1 MEELQF
7 SVDSALLSE
16 LGEKLVETVHV
27 ALVELVKNA
36 YDADATLVEI
46 DFKKEPSKVYSIKI
60 SDNGVG
66 MTLDEINKY
75 WMKIA
80 TTNKVKNRQSEIY
93 GRPKT
98 GAKGIG
104 RFCCRRLGTNLKL
117 ETVARLKS
125 GDYQTT
131 VIEFPWT
138 KYSPGTD
145 VTQIKC
151 NGEVST
157 SKTGRTGTA
166 LIITGATR
174 DEWTERGFN
183 FVKRQL
189 TLLSANRGALRIGYS
204 PDPGFNIKITANGE
218 SIETKDL
225 REEIIESGWGT
236 LTGRVDATGKAV
248 YKLDA
253 LRIGSKETTGDR
265 KFPELKGVNFK
276 VGIIPYIKEH
286 LRNPKILSKKI
297 TNEILDEWSGIQIRL
312 HGFRVFPYGEDD
324 WLSIERDRS
333 LSKSTF
339 DSKNLLVIA
348 KNLKIDK
355 PGRAALHMLS
365 NKGYFGQVDLPDN
378 IKGFEPKANREGFL
392 ADPAID
398 SLKEFVRYGIDWST
412 IYRAYFDQLEARKKT
427 EKAHETFEAVSG
439 KKAESDAIVKTA
451 LNYIETEVENI
462 SKLIPAE
469 KRQSFKKILS
479 SVKTA
484 HSAIIHHETSSQE
497 ELRHLR
503 LIASTSSLLLI
514 FSHEVKSLLGM
525 LESSRSVVKG
535 IANRLPQK
543 DKAIILGVADR
554 LEETK
559 LRFSELLGLTYLIG
573 VDSKSAREERLA
585 LKEHIAKSIRCFDLI
600 KTRYRI
606 TIDGADVIP
615 MSILV
620 GPLLEAELYAL
631 LLNVLSNSIKSVI
644 ASGVKD
650 KKILFEAEKTTTG
663 TVLRIH
669 DNGVGLS
676 ESNFEE
682 AFIPFV
688 SDPDKRLYSGL
699 TANLN
704 PEDRGIL
711 GTGSGLGLT
720 IVRDILKLRGGK
732 IEFKPPLKGWKAQ
745 IEVTLP

>member
-1 MEELQF
+1 MEELNF

-46 DFKKEPSKVYSIKI
+46 NFKREPNGVYSLKI
-60 SDNGVG
+60 IDNGVG
-66 MTLDEINKY
+66 MTLDEIKEY
-75 WMKIA
+75 WMTIA
-80 TTNKVKNRQSEIY
+80 TTNKAINRYSRTY

-117 ETVARLKS
+117 ETIAHTKS
-125 GDYQTT
+125 GGYQKT
-131 VIEFPWT
+131 VVDFPWIKFT
-138 KYSPGTD
+138 PGSN

-151 NGEVST
+151 FGDVSNLKSGE
-157 SKTGRTGTA
+157 TGTT

-174 DEWTERGFN
+174 DEWTERGFA

-189 TLLSANRGALRIGYS
+189 TLLTANRGAKRPNYT
-204 PDPGFNIKITANGE
+204 PDPGFNIKINADGA
-218 SIETKDL
+218 SVETKDL

-236 LTGRVDATGKAV
+236 LTGSVDSTGKAV

-253 LRIGSKETTGDR
+253 LRLGHKETSGDK
-265 KFPELKGVNFK
+265 KFPELRGISFK
-276 VGIIPYIKEH
+276 VGIIPHKKEH
-286 LRNPKILSKKI
+286 LRNPKILSKGNI
-297 TNEILDEWSGIQIRL
+297 AEILDEWSGIQIRL

-324 WLSIERDRS
+324 WLNIERDRG

-348 KNLKIDK
+348 KSLKIDK

-365 NKGYFGQVDLPDN
+365 NKSYFGQVDLPDS

-392 ADPAID
+392 ANPAID

-412 IYRAYFDQLEARKKT
+412 IYRAYFDQLEDKTKADTARD
-427 EKAHETFEAVSG
+427 EFSAASG
-439 KKAESDAIVKTA
+439 KNTDSNAIVKTA
-451 LNYIETEVENI
+451 LNYIEAEVENI
-462 SKLIPAE
+462 SKLIPAA
-469 KRQSFKKILS
+469 KRQNFKKILS
-479 SVKTA
+479 TVKTA
-484 HSAIIHHETSSQE
+484 HTAILSHESSSQE

-525 LESSRSVVKG
+525 LESSKSVIKS
-535 IANRLPQK
+535 IASRLAKK
-543 DKAIILGVADR
+543 DKEVILGVAER
-554 LEETK
+554 LDDAK
-559 LRFSELLGLTYLIG
+559 KRFSELLGLTYLIG
-573 VDSKSAREERLA
+573 VDSKSAREERLS
-585 LKEHIAKSIRCFDLI
+585 LKVHIARAIKCFDLI
-600 KTRYRI
+600 KTRYTI
-606 TIDGADVIP
+606 TIDGDSKVP
-615 MSILV
+615 MNILV
-620 GPLLEAELYAL
+620 GPILEAELYAL
-631 LLNVLSNSIKSVI
+631 LLNLLSNSIKSVI
-644 ASGVKD
+644 ASGSSD
-650 KKILFEAEKTTTG
+650 KKILFEAERTTHG
-663 TVLRIH
+663 VLLRVC

-676 ESNFEE
+676 ENYFEE

-688 SDPDKRLYSGL
+688 SDPDKKLYPGL
-699 TANLN
+699 SENLN

-720 IVRDILKLRGGK
+720 IVRDILKIRGGK
-732 IEFKPPLKGWKAQ
+732 IEFKKPSPGWKAQ
-745 IEVTLP
+745 VEAILP

>member
-1 MEELQF
+1 MEELKF

-46 DFKKEPSKVYSIKI
+46 AFLKETSGVYSII
-60 SDNGVG
+60 IADNGIG

-80 TTNKVKNRQSEIY
+80 TTNKVKNRQSGIY
-93 GRPKT
+93 GRSKT

-104 RFCCRRLGTNLKL
+104 RFCCRRLGTTLEL
-117 ETVARLKS
+117 ETTARLES
-125 GDYQTT
+125 GDYQKT
-131 VIEFPWT
+131 VVKFPWT

-157 SKTGRTGTA
+157 SKTGRTGTT
-166 LIITGATR
+166 LTISGATR

-189 TLLSANRGALRIGYS
+189 TLLSANRGALRVGYS
-204 PDPGFNIKITANGE
+204 PDPGFNIKITADGE

-236 LTGRVDATGKAV
+236 ISGHVDSTGKAI
-248 YKLDA
+248 YELDA
-253 LRIGSKETTGDR
+253 LRVGHKKTEGDR
-265 KFPELKGVNFK
+265 KFPELKGISFK
-276 VGIIPYIKEH
+276 VGIIPHVKEQ

-297 TNEILDEWSGIQIRL
+297 TNELLDEWSGIQIRL

-324 WLSIERDRS
+324 WLNIERDRS

-348 KNLKIDK
+348 KNLQIDK

-365 NKGYFGQVDLPDN
+365 NKSYFGQVELPDG

-392 ADPAID
+392 ANPAID

-412 IYRAYFDQLEARKKT
+412 IYRAYFDQLETKNKT
-427 EKAHETFEAVSG
+427 EKAHKEFTEVSG
-439 KKAESDAIVKTA
+439 KESDSNAIVKTA

-462 SKLIPAE
+462 SRLIPSE
-469 KRQSFKKILS
+469 KRQNFKKILS

-484 HSAIIHHETSSQE
+484 HSAIISHETSSQE

-525 LESSRSVVKG
+525 LESSRSIIKN
-535 IANRLPQK
+535 IASRLQPKEKQVM
-543 DKAIILGVADR
+543 LGVVES
-554 LEETK
+554 LEDSK
-559 LRFSELLGLTYLIG
+559 QRFSELLGLTYLIG
-573 VDSKSAREERLA
+573 VDSKSAKEERLA
-585 LKEHIAKSIRCFDLI
+585 IKEHISRATKCFDLI
-600 KTRYRI
+600 KTRY
-606 TIDGADVIP
+606 TIEISGIEEIP
-615 MSILV
+615 MNILV
-620 GPLLEAELYAL
+620 GPLLEAELFAL
-631 LLNVLSNSIKSVI
+631 LLNLLSNSIKSVI
-644 ASGVKD
+644 ASGATH
-650 KKILFEAEKTTTG
+650 KKIHFEVIKEAKGTTLR
-663 TVLRIH
+663 VL

-676 ESNFEE
+676 KANFEE

-688 SDPDKRLYSGL
+688 SDPDKKLYSGL
-699 TANLN
+699 TSNLN

-732 IEFKPPLKGWKAQ
+732 IEFKTPRSGWKAQ
-745 IEVTLP
+745 IEVSLP